1 MRRPDSGIPR
11 HDFSRSRVYSDLAAA
26 IAQPS
31 SAASSAPVHLAEGTA
46 ALDAEADRSGTS
58 DVRGA
63 QASSPGASHRSP
75 PTPGAAL
82 LPGIADE
89 LAAERRSGQAMPAA
103 LRSRH
108 ETRLGHDFGQVRVH
122 DSERAARLS
131 AGLGAEAF
139 TVGRDILLGGPL
151 DSADRTGLLAHELAH
166 VVQLNGRDG
175 LVLRQARPG
184 AATTGAATV
193 DDRRDFVQSTIRFL
207 ESASDY
213 YAQVTAAP
221 PVERVLR
228 QWQQMVEAQGRMVIN
243 DLNADPALYQALR
256 AAYRHALTM
265 LIETAA
271 RLANRPATALFE
283 QHRSLI
289 PEWAFPTQ
297 RVAGITADV
306 PTEAQVDRRGR
317 ASFTVGQVNVI
328 VLPDRRNNARRAETT
343 IQFSPFRISD
353 RTRGGRVT
361 SFTGPGQPV
370 ATIQT
375 IFGRGLRPDVP
386 SAYGRGTTPEDV
398 AAGTTTL
405 GFHEGSH
412 ARDYLRFL
420 RENPYPQFTG
430 AVGMS
435 VRDFNTAM
443 ADYAR
448 EVGQYAA
455 DLNAA
460 SLHGTDCVGT
470 TIDQDN
476 AQRGVRAGVQCTP

>member
-1 MRRPDSGIPR
+1 
-11 HDFSRSRVYSDLAAA
+11 
-26 IAQPS
+26 
-31 SAASSAPVHLAEGTA
+31 
-46 ALDAEADRSGTS
+46 
-58 DVRGA
+58 
-63 QASSPGASHRSP
+63 
-75 PTPGAAL
+75 
-82 LPGIADE
+82 
-89 LAAERRSGQAMPAA
+89 MPAA

-108 ETRLGHDFGQVRVH
+108 EARLGHDFSQVRVH

-151 DSADRTGLLAHELAH
+151 GSADRTGLLAHELAH
-166 VVQLNGRDG
+166 VVQLDGRDG

-184 AATTGAATV
+184 AAAPHAVSAA
-193 DDRRDFVQSTIRFL
+193 DRRDFVQSTIHFL

-228 QWQQMVEAQGRMVIN
+228 QWQQMVEAQGRMVID
-243 DLNADPALYQALR
+243 DLGADPALYQALR
-256 AAYRHALTM
+256 GAYLHALST

-271 RLANRPATALFE
+271 RLTNRPAAALFE

-289 PEWAFPTQ
+289 PEWAFPTM
-297 RVAGITADV
+297 RVPGITADV
-306 PTEAQVDRRGR
+306 PTEAHVDRRGR
-317 ASFTVGQVNVI
+317 ASFTAGDVNVI
-328 VLPDRRNNARRAETT
+328 VLPDRRNNAVRAKTT
-343 IQFSPFRISD
+343 IRFSPYRISF
-353 RTRGGRVT
+353 RTRGGQVT

-370 ATIQT
+370 ATIRT
-375 IFGRGLRPDVP
+375 TYGRGLRPDVP
-386 SAYGRGTTPEDV
+386 SAYGRGTTAEDV

-412 ARDYLRFL
+412 ARDFLRFF
-420 RENPYPQFTG
+420 RERPYPQFTG
-430 AVGMS
+430 TVGMP
-435 VRDFNTAM
+435 VREFRQAM

-470 TIDQDN
+470 TIDQHD
-476 AQRGVRAGVQCTP
+476 AQRGVRVRVQCAP

>member
-1 MRRPDSGIPR
+1 M
-11 HDFSRSRVYSDLAAA
+11 
-26 IAQPS
+26 
-31 SAASSAPVHLAEGTA
+31 
-46 ALDAEADRSGTS
+46 
-58 DVRGA
+58 
-63 QASSPGASHRSP
+63 
-75 PTPGAAL
+75 PTT
-82 LPGIADE
+82 
-89 LAAERRSGQAMPAA
+89 

-108 ETRLGHDFGQVRVH
+108 ETRLGHDFSQVRVH

-131 AGLGAEAF
+131 ARLGAEAF
-139 TVGRDILLGGPL
+139 TVGRDIVLGGPL

-175 LVLRQARPG
+175 LMLRQARPG
-184 AATTGAATV
+184 AATTGVATT
-193 DDRRDFVQSTIRFL
+193 DDRRDFVQSTISFL

-243 DLNADPALYQALR
+243 DLNANPALYQALR
-256 AAYRHALTM
+256 AAYQHALTT

-271 RLANRPATALFE
+271 RLTNRPATALYE

-297 RVAGITADV
+297 RVAGITADL

-317 ASFTVGQVNVI
+317 ASVTIGQVNVI
-328 VLPDRRNNARRAETT
+328 VLPDRRNNAGRAETT
-343 IQFSPFRISD
+343 IQFSPYRINA
-353 RTRGGRVT
+353 RTLGGRVT

-375 IFGRGLRPDVP
+375 VYGRRLRPDVP
-386 SAYGRGTTPEDV
+386 SAYGRGTTAEDV

-412 ARDYLRFL
+412 ARDFLRFL
-420 RENPYPQFTG
+420 RQHPYPQFTG

-435 VRDFNTAM
+435 TRDFNAAM
-443 ADYAR
+443 ADYER
-448 EVGQYAA
+448 EVGQYSD

-460 SLHGTDCVGT
+460 SLQGTECVGT
-470 TIDQDN
+470 TIDQHN
-476 AQRGVRAGVQCTP
+476 ARRGVRVRVQCTP